1 MTTLRCL
8 ENLSNKFFEITQGHQ
23 HMKPHMEVF
32 LIVAVSKDT
41 KGIDL

>member
-8 ENLSNKFFEITQGHQ
+8 ENLSNMFFEITQGYQ
-23 HMKPHMEVF
+23 HMKSHMEVF
-32 LIVAVSKDT
+32 LTGAVSKDT